1 MGGRAGGGQL
11 RHPGDDTRATL
22 RSASE
27 NAEQPWMPEWHGP
40 ARCCATSRTTC
51 SPTSGRGGARGAC
64 ARRGVHSAYPYPEKS
79 GGDDPISD
87 SRNGTTS
94 GAGGAGAGESRAAGR
109 IRAGGIPASQGK
121 APPAQPQGAAPTMM
135 YEVDDDAELTAP
147 VAFFPKT
154 NPNSD
159 DFRENMMTNKNGRI
173 YLQQQ
178 QQRRAAA
185 RSSSSSSSAL
195 LY

>member
-1 MGGRAGGGQL
+1 
-11 RHPGDDTRATL
+11 
-22 RSASE
+22 
-27 NAEQPWMPEWHGP
+27 
-40 ARCCATSRTTC
+40 
-51 SPTSGRGGARGAC
+51 
-64 ARRGVHSAYPYPEKS
+64 
-79 GGDDPISD
+79 
-87 SRNGTTS
+87 
-94 GAGGAGAGESRAAGR
+94 
-109 IRAGGIPASQGK
+109 
-121 APPAQPQGAAPTMM
+121 MM

-178 QQRRAAA
+178 LAA
-185 RSSSSSSSAL
+185 RSSSSSSAL